1 MHAHLVR
8 MYNEKSTP
16 SKYIVARTKHVL
28 TPGFF
33 SILLH
38 SEEYYGDLDLKSIRK
53 SELLAGIQ
61 SEPRKPSN
69 QANLKPRPST
79 GGPARPSSPLQEN

>member
-8 MYNEKSTP
+8 KYNEKSTP
-16 SKYIVARTKHVL
+16 CKYIVARTEHVL

-33 SILLH
+33 SILLY
-38 SEEYYGDLDLKSIRK
+38 SEDYYGDLDLKSIRK

-61 SEPRKPSN
+61 SEHRKPSN
-69 QANLKPRPST
+69 QANLKPRPT
-79 GGPARPSSPLQEN
+79 GGPARPSSPLQE